1 MKHSIWCYIFGHEGY
16 GHYKRSGYNK
26 RNMKTS
32 PNQQSEEIVAKTSE
46 VLDKFT
52 QLPQKD
58 KDTFL
63 NWLTQKL
70 TAQQEAFRDEARE
83 VLDAKIVEAK
93 TRKRMTA
100 FQDTLFNYEV
110 NVLSDIANK
119 LLNKPEGK

>member
-1 MKHSIWCYIFGHEGY
+1 
-16 GHYKRSGYNK
+16 
-26 RNMKTS
+26 
-32 PNQQSEEIVAKTSE
+32 VAKTSE